1 MNTWSSFGIFLE
13 LDKDWHIRSL
23 GIFFLPM
30 DSAYNQYWHRLKID
44 NGYLVDIL
52 LFLPLGILSRR
63 LQFRHPK
70 FSCHLTLLD
79 DEKNWPLTWILVIF
93 RWWWHGVRI
102 IIYSVTTIR
111 EDEQKNAPSGA
122 GQCFDI
128 CGRLQFSPASF
139 LSLWRGNRPE
149 ITMAGVRHTNYNGCC
164 WQRSKQ
170 KIIFLLTCR
179 NELVSSLCVLYSM
192 TIIIMPS
199 TILRPK
205 FDFFGGSDRKMMWLF
220 IIQSTSLL

>member
-1 MNTWSSFGIFLE
+1 MSSNAIGWWEKL
-13 LDKDWHIRSL
+13 
-23 GIFFLPM
+23 
-30 DSAYNQYWHRLKID
+30 ATN
-44 NGYLVDIL
+44 LV
-52 LFLPLGILSRR
+52 
-63 LQFRHPK
+63 
-70 FSCHLTLLD
+70 
-79 DEKNWPLTWILVIF
+79 LVIF

-102 IIYSVTTIR
+102 IIDSVTTIR
-111 EDEQKNAPSGA
+111 EDEQKKNAPSGA

-205 FDFFGGSDRKMMWLF
+205 FDFLGEAIERWCDYLLSNRPVCCSLSGEFEIWNNIL
-220 IIQSTSLL
+220 TSSFTVLLVRIYVGEIVVKW